1 MIGWLVDTF
10 VATAGFLAAAL
21 VLRRPVARA
30 FGPGLAY
37 ALWFVPLARLVLPP
51 LVLPASF
58 APRGAVAGVLPAG
71 QVTTVSVVPAAMPAS
86 GWTATDGLIALWLAG
101 AAAFLVWRLVSYR
114 AMRAQLLQGVRPMG
128 EAGRVR
134 IVESDFVDA
143 PVAFGVVDKVVALPR
158 GFMAR
163 PDVRGRDL
171 AIAHELQHHAGHDL
185 VVTFAF
191 QLLLALHWFNPLAWA
206 AWRAMRRDQEAACD
220 ARVIA
225 SHPAGTRATYGALIA
240 SFAGGP
246 RLGLAAPMACPVLGE
261 KSVIHRLR
269 SLTMPDLSPRRR
281 RLGRAFLGAS
291 LLAVPLTA
299 TVSFAAEEPPAP
311 PAPPAPRIEQRMTIL
326 GQAEEGQPAGDAG
339 LHTRVIERDG
349 RTIVLKTNRP
359 LTDAEVDA
367 RIAEL
372 PQPPAPPVPPVPP
385 AAGADGVAPP
395 PPAAPIRRMTIVR
408 REGGPDALAMAA
420 PGDCATP
427 REFEASEGEGGARKV
442 VRLRICE
449 AQAAK
454 ANAADAVRRAR
465 SRIEQDSRLSASM
478 RAEILRELDE
488 EIARLGEQGS

>member
-1 MIGWLVDTF
+1 M
-10 VATAGFLAAAL
+10 
-21 VLRRPVARA
+21 
-30 FGPGLAY
+30 
-37 ALWFVPLARLVLPP
+37 
-51 LVLPASF
+51 S
-58 APRGAVAGVLPAG
+58 
-71 QVTTVSVVPAAMPAS
+71 
-86 GWTATDGLIALWLAG
+86 
-101 AAAFLVWRLVSYR
+101 
-114 AMRAQLLQGVRPMG
+114 
-128 EAGRVR
+128 
-134 IVESDFVDA
+134 
-143 PVAFGVVDKVVALPR
+143 
-158 GFMAR
+158 
-163 PDVRGRDL
+163 
-171 AIAHELQHHAGHDL
+171 
-185 VVTFAF
+185 
-191 QLLLALHWFNPLAWA
+191 
-206 AWRAMRRDQEAACD
+206 
-220 ARVIA
+220 
-225 SHPAGTRATYGALIA
+225 
-240 SFAGGP
+240 
-246 RLGLAAPMACPVLGE
+246 
-261 KSVIHRLR
+261 
-269 SLTMPDLSPRRR
+269 DLSPRRR
-281 RLGRAFLGAS
+281 RLGRAFLCAS

-311 PAPPAPRIEQRMTIL
+311 PARSAPRIEQRMTIL
-326 GQAEEGQPAGDAG
+326 REAERQPAGDAG

-359 LTDAEVDA
+359 LTDAEVEA

-385 AAGADGVAPP
+385 AAGADGMAPP